1 MSLNINKWFKL
12 LEQKDMKV
20 NILSK
25 KQTARL
31 NTVPS
36 HSKSFEYNGRAV
48 EIECGEMKQILH
60 DGIFER
66 MFNQFLKPS
75 SAVDFL
81 KHTFSEGKKNL
92 NKNK

>member
-1 MSLNINKWFKL
+1 
-12 LEQKDMKV
+12 MKV
-20 NILSK
+20 NTLSK
-25 KQTARL
+25 KQTAKI

-36 HSKSFEYNGRAV
+36 HSKSFEYNGSAI
-48 EIECGEMKQILH
+48 EIECGEIKQILH

-81 KHTFSEGKKNL
+81 KHTFSEAKKKYNES
-92 NKNK
+92 K